1 MLLDLLRNRGAII
14 SPIFFILIIHFSIRG
29 FVKCLDKED
38 YEFFH
43 GEDAKGRSVYIQ
55 HVPAM
60 VVEETD
66 AKFEQFE

>member
-1 MLLDLLRNRGAII
+1 MIC
-14 SPIFFILIIHFSIRG
+14 FICWIHFSLKK

-60 VVEETD
+60 EVVPQIEAE
-66 AKFEQFE
+66 FG